1 MAKKQ
6 KREVVRIKWM
16 GLACFAIAV
25 LLFALAVWG
34 SNIVSATENNIFGYT
49 IEHFSNPDNIVA
61 VFQDA
66 ITTRIISFFMI
77 MFISLITIF
86 ASLKILF
93 MFFNLLGFIGKKDA
107 YKTAKKFSKFVKR
120 AFATM
125 ALEITALLIF
135 TLDDGVLTKDIT
147 TFFTVV
153 GVAFGVLYLGTRAY
167 RWLLVEKLPI
177 LDMVFIFVKD
187 ALFLGCLVFMATL
200 IDTKLLA
207 NAILLE
213 TMFNIPQTSY
223 ALAQMPFTQLMNVV
237 VGFIQFLI
245 VTSLIRKTL
254 RYFTLNNYKKSAYKK
269 YLGAYITLL
278 IFVVIFAV
286 LKQILFPLI
295 NQDAGSIDVVATI
308 LAVLPTIIPYLAVI
322 IAISLAGSIEG
333 GYVKEIKLY
342 VPQPKTVAVANEEV
356 ATENASEEVSANE
369 EVEANE
375 ASEEEVEE
383 VLEPEVEVEPKKK
396 GRKSKK
402 AENEE

>member
-1 MAKKQ
+1 
-6 KREVVRIKWM
+6 
-16 GLACFAIAV
+16 
-25 LLFALAVWG
+25 
-34 SNIVSATENNIFGYT
+34 
-49 IEHFSNPDNIVA
+49 
-61 VFQDA
+61 
-66 ITTRIISFFMI
+66 
-77 MFISLITIF
+77 
-86 ASLKILF
+86 
-93 MFFNLLGFIGKKDA
+93 
-107 YKTAKKFSKFVKR
+107 
-120 AFATM
+120 FATM

-278 IFVVIFAV
+278 VFVVIFAV

-295 NQDAGSIDVVATI
+295 NQDAASIDVVATI

-342 VPQPKTVAVANEEV
+342 VPQPKAVAVANEEV

-369 EVEANE
+369 EVVVEE
-375 ASEEEVEE
+375 ASEEAVEG

-402 AENEE
+402 AKSEE